1 MIKEL
6 TRQECAKKLAEEG
19 YFEGYYKYFE
29 DDNWYGGIISGVD
42 LNINN
47 YHPIYLLDNDFAKF
61 CGIEI
66 PDEYEPYP
74 DDICPDLKCGDVIIN
89 KADNIKHLVSA
100 IDERNLNTKHIRID
114 EGWIIDNEALFN
126 CYVKSDGTPIGRLKG
141 KVMDDK

>member
-6 TRQECAKKLAEEG
+6 TRQEVAKKLSEYG
-19 YFEGYYKYFE
+19 CFEGYVRDGSNDEWEKE
-29 DDNWYGGIISGVD
+29 LITGVD
-42 LNINN
+42 LDEITDTA
-47 YHPIYLLDNDFAKF
+47 IYTKYSGYCLCA
-61 CGIEI
+61 IEV
-66 PDEYEPYP
+66 PGEYEPYP
-74 DDICPDLKCGDVIIN
+74 DDVCPDLKCGDVIIN

-141 KVMDDK
+141 E